1 MTFGRQMLNHVEKT
15 ANIIVKKTLQVKTP
29 FKDDLRH
36 SQI

>member
-1 MTFGRQMLNHVEKT
+1 M
-15 ANIIVKKTLQVKTP
+15 P